1 MGPIQ
6 KWNRNTALALT
17 NEKLTIKSCLV
28 APHISTL
35 VSEYGFKSIA
45 ERIEKELRNINV
57 LYGFKVDENYYPL
70 FVDFIIQTYKFESIN
85 DIVMCL
91 VNGSNGNYGKPFK
104 QLDPGTFQN
113 EWMSKHLEQK
123 AMEREKQYSTNKHE
137 WDTKEDYLKAV
148 KIGLKL
154 QKGEKDEAEFQKKK
168 LADYNNYKIKYEAD
182 KGKES
187 QDGVIQND
195 SEKS

>member
-1 MGPIQ
+1 MGSIQ

-45 ERIEKELRNINV
+45 ERIEKELKNINV

-123 AMEREKQYSTNKHE
+123 AIEREKQYSRNKHE

-148 KIGLKL
+148 KEGAKR
-154 QKGEKDEAEFQKKK
+154 EKDIKGNEEDNKKFMQ
-168 LADYNNYKIKYEAD
+168 DYNNYKMKYEAD

-187 QDGVIQND
+187 TEGTI
-195 SEKS
+195 K